1 MQKYRKY
8 KRKRSAGRQQ
18 WGGFLNRY
26 DFAYAGTD
34 TVNTA
39 MKGSDNCA
47 PKLIS
52 QTSTETDKIAEVRI
66 KQAINSGGQQI
77 QKIAPQIYVELL
89 KTYTK
94 YHSGYWEILANKD
107 SINSNENVLNW
118 LRNNRGKNNRQNLS

>member
-1 MQKYRKY
+1 MRASSSIKYLHRIQKYRKY
-8 KRKRSAGRQQ
+8 KRKRSSRRQQ

-52 QTSTETDKIAEVRI
+52 QTLTETDKIAEVRI

-77 QKIAPQIYVELL
+77 QKIAPQTIWGAIEDVYKTQFKLL
-89 KTYTK
+89 
-94 YHSGYWEILANKD
+94 
-107 SINSNENVLNW
+107 
-118 LRNNRGKNNRQNLS
+118 GKLGKQTFLQLKRKLSKIF